1 MLKNAITVLIITWPI
16 IFVGNSELLELCSD
30 TGKESWKLGWIEGS
44 SVNDAVPIVR
54 RDKAIAVHFH

>member
-1 MLKNAITVLIITWPI
+1 MVKLWPI